1 MMREKTSQLM
11 SICALCLGLS
21 TLGCGMFIDRAVNR
35 AVDTAANR
43 VGEQVGQ
50 AVAENVL
57 GGLRPEL
64 MHSYTMALFRVLF
77 YNGGYYVST
86 LNYEPGQFTRWQA
99 KNVPQGQ
106 WFERALLHRY
116 EDGTEW
122 WRVESREKAEEGKE
136 NILIMEALLAAPD
149 ASGSRKVRR
158 MRAQFPDEKEPREVP
173 VTEDQS
179 QRWVLYSGQSLTQE
193 SLDGMTVGKESVK
206 VPAGEFQT
214 TRVQMKGYNDQSKLD
229 WYMTEAVP
237 GQVVRY
243 TSTTKDGE
251 GKEQQAWN
259 MELLAHGGQMTTSK
273 LGIDFSK
280 IPASAEAA
288 PKTEAA
294 PEAKPKK

>member
-1 MMREKTSQLM
+1 MMREKTSRLM

-21 TLGCGMFIDRAVNR
+21 TLGCGMFIDRAVNK

-158 MRAQFPDEKEPREVP
+158 MRAHFPNEKEPREVP

-193 SLDGMTVGKESVK
+193 SLDGMTVGKETVK

-214 TRVQMKGYNDQSKLD
+214 THVQMKGYNDQSKLD

-243 TSTTKDGE
+243 TNTTKDSE

-259 MELLAHGGQMTTSK
+259 MELLAHGGEMTTSK
-273 LGIDFSK
+273 LGIDFAKS
-280 IPASAEAA
+280 
-288 PKTEAA
+288 A
-294 PEAKPKK
+294 PEAQPEAKSEEAPAPKKK